1 MFGARFKTAASNRVI
16 YEIDRLYKKG
26 AKPTITDVTRSGK
39 LSELS
44 EAKQQRVRKEFAKR
58 YYDGVYTLIRTRE
71 YRAKDDE
78 QRAAAINKVR
88 RQIIE
93 QLKKE
98 YIK

>member
-1 MFGARFKTAASNRVI
+1 MFGARVKTAASNRVI

-44 EAKQQRVRKEFAKR
+44 EAKQQKVRKEFAKR
-58 YYDGVYTLIRTRE
+58 YYAEVYTLIRTRA

-78 QRAAAINKVR
+78 QKAAAINKVR

-93 QLKKE
+93 QLKKT
-98 YIK
+98 YIR